1 MKFEIN
7 IENYIVT
14 ETPIYII
21 EVDIETL
28 NFKEL
33 SNEIDEFNKE
43 IIDLKEN
50 LSQALE
56 TLRR

>member
-33 SNEIDEFNKE
+33 SNEIDEFNK
-43 IIDLKEN
+43 
-50 LSQALE
+50 
-56 TLRR
+56 